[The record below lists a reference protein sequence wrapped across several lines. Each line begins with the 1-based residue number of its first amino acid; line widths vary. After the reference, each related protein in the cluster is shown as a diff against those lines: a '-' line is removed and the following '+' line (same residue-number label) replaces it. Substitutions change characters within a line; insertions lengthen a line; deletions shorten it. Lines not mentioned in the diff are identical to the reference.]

1 MGIEVKLEAF
11 EGPLD
16 LLLHLIDKNKVNIY
30 DIPIVEITAQ
40 YLEYVHAME
49 EANLDTIS
57 DFLVM
62 AATLLDIKC
71 RMLLPKEI
79 NEEGEEEDPRSELV
93 ERLLEYKMYKYASQD
108 LKDRQLEAARAL
120 YKAPTIPPEVASY
133 EEPIDINELLADVT
147 LSRLQ
152 KVFDF
157 VMKRREDKVD
167 PVRSKFGRIKKEPIK
182 VEDKILAVMAYGL
195 EHRVFDFKELLES
208 QPTRMEIVVTFLAVL
223 ELLKMGRL
231 QVTQEELFDEI
242 HLELVDDTPVVFDE
256 ESAETSGR
264 NWEEKGVSQ
273 PNGRDIIVADGDP
286 LTQAEID
293 AVKDIPI
300 LQTLTEEREEA

>member
-1 MGIEVKLEAF
+1 M
-11 EGPLD
+11 P
-16 LLLHLIDKNKVNIY
+16 Y
-30 DIPIVEITAQ
+30 
-40 YLEYVHAME
+40 
-49 EANLDTIS
+49 
-57 DFLVM
+57 
-62 AATLLDIKC
+62 AATH
-71 RMLLPKEI
+71 
-79 NEEGEEEDPRSELV
+79 
-93 ERLLEYKMYKYASQD
+93 KYASQD

-182 VEDKILAVMAYGL
+182 VEDKILAVMAYGM
-195 EHRVFDFKELLES
+195 EHRIFDFKELLES

-242 HLELVDDTPVVFDE
+242 HLELVDDTPVVF
-256 ESAETSGR
+256 ETM
-264 NWEEKGVSQ
+264 
-273 PNGRDIIVADGDP
+273 
-286 LTQAEID
+286 
-293 AVKDIPI
+293 
-300 LQTLTEEREEA
+300 TEQREEA